1 LQRKQCAGKESWG
14 KALIS
19 LDSQP
24 FFGRGGRGN
33 SKDLGRVGW
42 GFCGKSGDFLWNYL
56 EFSWNYLE

>member
-1 LQRKQCAGKESWG
+1 MRGGRKARG
-14 KALIS
+14 KALIR

-24 FFGRGGRGN
+24 FFEWGGWGN